1 MMDIFPQDPQH
12 RRLRKIR
19 RQRMSLLKDWYGEE
33 FSAAEIAAHISQPH
47 TMQTSIRAVMAQ
59 LEKPEERAL
68 RQLRAAWPKTA
79 GEVISRFA
87 VPAEWHDGILTIEVR
102 HSALLRELKPSLELL
117 REAIGKQ
124 IPDCA
129 CTEIRVSIS
138 GGAGRMRTGHPTQD

>member
-1 MMDIFPQDPQH
+1 MSILPQHPQH

-19 RQRMSLLKDWYGEE
+19 SRRLSLLKDWYGEE
-33 FSAAEIAAHISQPH
+33 FSATEIAAHISQPH
-47 TMQTSIRAVMAQ
+47 TMQNSIRAVMAQ

-68 RQLRAAWPKTA
+68 RQLRAAWPQIA

-87 VPAEWHDGILTIEVR
+87 VPAEWHDGILTVEVR

-117 REAIGKQ
+117 RESIGSQ

-129 CTEIRVSIS
+129 CTEIRVSIA
-138 GGAGRMRTGHPTQD
+138 GGSGRMGNGRSVQG